1 MNQVKGTGASSTL
14 FQHDRPNKPQ
24 VSRFDLSRK
33 VNFSLDTGMIVPIEL
48 LETYPG
54 DKFRIGH
61 KMALDTLPLVA
72 PSLTNY
78 KIVTHFYYMKK
89 RDMWR
94 GWKTFSTKGRSSRKV
109 NFSLD
114 TGMIVPIE
122 LLETYPGD
130 KFRIGHKMALD
141 TLPLVAPSLTN
152 YKIVTHFYYMKKRDM
167 WRGWKTFSTKGRSGN
182 VNNFSLDT
190 GMIVP
195 IELLE
200 TYPGDKFRI
209 GHKMALDTLP
219 LVAPSL
225 TNYKIVTH
233 FYYMK
238 KRDMWRGWKTF
249 STKGR
254 SGNVKLLVPQVD
266 LTMPINT
273 ASMLL
278 RVPSGDSVLQQT
290 GDVYPVSNHSLSS
303 FLGVPPDKNGIY
315 GFASNSSSVTH
326 IVKNYVPYSFTV
338 FNGSSSQ
345 MNASQRDA
353 YNKAVSTGFNVFKCV
368 SALPFVMYQS
378 ICKNFYVNPN
388 LLQDN
393 HALFPVEGDD
403 EWLLPYTIANHVA
416 NYISGKSRLT
426 SEGKINYDGVYS
438 NNETDVDLR
447 LLRYA
452 MFDDDYFTTAL
463 KDLQR
468 GDLTSLSMDASS
480 SSIESVI
487 SGSDML
493 SAQATLDGDTSA
505 SSYLSFV
512 DGVAKSG
519 SLSDSNAN
527 GEIATPAS
535 RIASVLSVSSS
546 LKKLQVAMTANQL
559 RSLVAMSVWQE
570 RNMRVDGS
578 YNKMIYQH
586 FAVNPRSEE
595 HVPVYIGGTVDYL
608 NFSTVIQNSESSKS
622 SPLGSTAGFGS
633 SGGEGSV
640 CSDFYCPDH
649 GYIMGVMII
658 KPETIY
664 QQGVDKLLTEI
675 TFDDFAQPEFQGL
688 SPEGI
693 LNKEIYVS
701 GNDKDNELFA
711 YQERY
716 TYLKVRQ
723 NVNRGLMQCKPDKD
737 LLFSAYTQARWF
749 ESVPKFSYQFLCMS
763 PDNLRRDWLAYPSYP
778 AFRCQLLNE
787 VFVTRKLSYT
797 SEPNTFGF

>member
-1 MNQVKGTGASSTL
+1 MNQVKGNGASSTL

-54 DKFRIGH
+54 DKFRISN

-78 KIVTHFYYMKK
+78 KIVTHYYYMKK
-89 RDMWR
+89 RST
-94 GWKTFSTKGRSSRKV
+94 WK
-109 NFSLD
+109 
-114 TGMIVPIE
+114 
-122 LLETYPGD
+122 
-130 KFRIGHKMALD
+130 
-141 TLPLVAPSLTN
+141 
-152 YKIVTHFYYMKKRDM
+152 
-167 WRGWKTFSTKGRSGN
+167 GWKTFSTKGRSGN
-182 VNNFSLDT
+182 EN
-190 GMIVP
+190 
-195 IELLE
+195 
-200 TYPGDKFRI
+200 
-209 GHKMALDTLP
+209 
-219 LVAPSL
+219 L
-225 TNYKIVTH
+225 T
-233 FYYMK
+233 
-238 KRDMWRGWKTF
+238 
-249 STKGR
+249 
-254 SGNVKLLVPQVD
+254 VPQVD
-266 LTMPINT
+266 LSKPYLLPKNVSESYVYINGKKYFGV
-273 ASMLL
+273 S
-278 RVPSGDSVLQQT
+278 RVI
-290 GDVYPVSNHSLSS
+290 PVSQHSLSA
-303 FLGVPPDKNGIY
+303 FLGVPPHISGKYGITGTGDNLSGYIENNYKPYTLFDIRVPEMNIDAGDYDKFI
-315 GFASNSSSVTH
+315 
-326 IVKNYVPYSFTV
+326 
-338 FNGSSSQ
+338 
-345 MNASQRDA
+345 
-353 YNKAVSTGFNVFKCV
+353 STGFNSFPRV

-378 ICKNFYVNPN
+378 ICKHYYVNPN

-403 EWLLPYTIANHVA
+403 DWILPYTIENNIA
-416 NYISGKSRLT
+416 NYISGKSQLP
-426 SEGKINYDGVYS
+426 SGGKVNYTGVYS
-438 NNETDVDLR
+438 NDETEVDLR

-468 GDLTSLSMDASS
+468 GAVETLDFSGSADIISKANTTNDGNFYLTDGGVLERLKIEDGISKDTDTSL
-480 SSIESVI
+480 VVN
-487 SGSDML
+487 GKP
-493 SAQATLDGDTSA
+493 TL
-505 SSYLSFV
+505 YL
-512 DGVAKSG
+512 
-519 SLSDSNAN
+519 
-527 GEIATPAS
+527 PA
-535 RIASVLSVSSS
+535 IASNLQANNIKVS
-546 LKKLQVAMTANQL
+546 MTANQL
-559 RSLVAMSVWQE
+559 RSLIAMSVWQE

-586 FAVNPRSEE
+586 WSVNPRSEE

-608 NFSTVIQNSESSKS
+608 NFSTVIQNSESSSS

-633 SGGEGSV
+633 SGGSGSV
-640 CSDFYCPDH
+640 CSDFVCPDH

-693 LNKEIYVS
+693 LNKELYIS
-701 GNDKDNELFA
+701 GNDQDNGLFA

-749 ESVPKFSYQFLCMS
+749 DTLPKFSYQFLCMS
-763 PDNLRRDWLAYPSYP
+763 PDNLRRDWLAYPAYP
-778 AFRCQLLNE
+778 AFRCQFLSE
-787 VFVTRKLSYT
+787 VFVTRRLAYT

>member
-54 DKFRIGH
+54 DKFRINL

-78 KIVTHFYYMKK
+78 KIVTHFYYMEK
-89 RDMWR
+89 R
-94 GWKTFSTKGRSSRKV
+94 
-109 NFSLD
+109 
-114 TGMIVPIE
+114 
-122 LLETYPGD
+122 
-130 KFRIGHKMALD
+130 H
-141 TLPLVAPSLTN
+141 
-152 YKIVTHFYYMKKRDM
+152 M

-182 VNNFSLDT
+182 VN
-190 GMIVP
+190 
-195 IELLE
+195 
-200 TYPGDKFRI
+200 
-209 GHKMALDTLP
+209 
-219 LVAPSL
+219 
-225 TNYKIVTH
+225 
-233 FYYMK
+233 
-238 KRDMWRGWKTF
+238 
-249 STKGR
+249 
-254 SGNVKLLVPQVD
+254 LLVPQVD
-266 LTMPINT
+266 LDYPIDKVKGGT
-273 ASMLL
+273 LTL
-278 RVPSGDSVLQQT
+278 SVN
-290 GDVYPVSNHSLSS
+290 GSNKKAYGYHYPISNHSLSA
-303 FLGVPPDKNGIY
+303 FLGVPPSMNGYY
-315 GFASNSSSVTH
+315 GLSGETGQESAFIS
-326 IVKNYVPYSFTV
+326 KNYLPNSFKITN
-338 FNGSSSQ
+338 NGELTANHSKV
-345 MNASQRDA
+345 
-353 YNKAVSTGFNVFKCV
+353 YNEAINTGFGDYSKV

-378 ICKNFYVNPN
+378 ICKHYYVNPN

-393 HALFPVEGDD
+393 KALFPVEGDD
-403 EWLLPYTIANHVA
+403 EWLLPYTISTNVA
-416 NYISGKSRLT
+416 NYISGRSVLGST
-426 SEGKINYDGVYS
+426 DKINVDGVYS
-438 NNETDVDLR
+438 NDETDVDLR

-468 GDLTSLSMDASS
+468 GDVTTLSADVTNTDISVENFSINSYSS
-480 SSIESVI
+480 SQDGTNLKFAEISNGLVKDESGNNVNGFLALGASI
-487 SGSDML
+487 
-493 SAQATLDGDTSA
+493 
-505 SSYLSFV
+505 
-512 DGVAKSG
+512 
-519 SLSDSNAN
+519 AN
-527 GEIATPAS
+527 
-535 RIASVLSVSSS
+535 RFS
-546 LKKLQVAMTANQL
+546 LKNLEVSMTANQL

-640 CSDFYCPDH
+640 CANFYCKDH

-664 QQGVDKLLTEI
+664 QQGVEKLLTEI

-693 LNKEIYVS
+693 LNKELYVS
-701 GNDKDNELFA
+701 GDDKDNELFA

-749 ESVPKFSYQFLCMS
+749 DSVPKFSYQFLCMS

-787 VFVTRKLSYT
+787 VFVTRKLSYA

>member
-54 DKFRIGH
+54 DRFRI
-61 KMALDTLPLVA
+61 
-72 PSLTNY
+72 SN
-78 KIVTHFYYMKK
+78 
-89 RDMWR
+89 
-94 GWKTFSTKGRSSRKV
+94 
-109 NFSLD
+109 
-114 TGMIVPIE
+114 
-122 LLETYPGD
+122 
-130 KFRIGHKMALD
+130 KMALD

-182 VNNFSLDT
+182 VNL
-190 GMIVP
+190 M
-195 IELLE
+195 
-200 TYPGDKFRI
+200 
-209 GHKMALDTLP
+209 
-219 LVAPSL
+219 
-225 TNYKIVTH
+225 
-233 FYYMK
+233 
-238 KRDMWRGWKTF
+238 
-249 STKGR
+249 
-254 SGNVKLLVPQVD
+254 VPQVD
-266 LTMPINT
+266 FSISSSPSTLGVE
-273 ASMLL
+273 
-278 RVPSGDSVLQQT
+278 VPSGTSSLSSSAY
-290 GDVYPVSNHSLSS
+290 VYPVSNHSLGSY
-303 FLGVPPDKNGIY
+303 LGVPPYMNGLFGFTGRDSSDTYIIKNYLPYTFKLFKG
-315 GFASNSSSVTH
+315 SNSQVSNAQVT
-326 IVKNYVPYSFTV
+326 
-338 FNGSSSQ
+338 
-345 MNASQRDA
+345 A
-353 YNKAVSTGFNVFKCV
+353 YNKATETGFKSFSRV

-378 ICKNFYVNPN
+378 ICKHFYVNPN

-403 EWLLPYTIANHVA
+403 EWLLPYTISGNIA
-416 NYISGKSRLT
+416 NYISGKKQLT
-426 SEGKINYDGVYS
+426 SKDKINYDGVYS
-438 NNETDVDLR
+438 NDETDVDLR

-468 GDLTSLSMDASS
+468 GNVSTLDMDATD
-480 SSIESVI
+480 SVI
-487 SGSDML
+487 NSVLDFSGAVAVSSDHTTDEQ
-493 SAQATLDGDTSA
+493 SKQFV
-505 SSYLSFV
+505 YSFV
-512 DGVAKSG
+512 SRPGVSGYPFSHQSGDGSG
-519 SLSDSNAN
+519 FSAGLYPENYSVGDYGLLQSLLKKGTVNSAL
-527 GEIATPAS
+527 EK
-535 RIASVLSVSSS
+535 LSVS
-546 LKKLQVAMTANQL
+546 MTANQL

-586 FAVNPRSEE
+586 WSVNPRSEE

-608 NFSTVIQNSESSKS
+608 NFSTVIQNSESSNS

-640 CSDFYCPDH
+640 CSDFLCPDH

-664 QQGVDKLLTEI
+664 QQGVDRLLTEI

-693 LNKEIYVS
+693 LNKELYVS
-701 GNDKDNELFA
+701 GDDKDNELFA

-749 ESVPKFSYQFLCMS
+749 DSVPKFSYQFLCMS